1 MARRK
6 KRGASFGAPR
16 GSKSQ
21 TVQRDRERKRFGLYA
36 LAGVFALVLL
46 CLIIAWSFRDTGSSS
61 TVDSTSTDSV
71 VDEGFDLDDADAGDN
86 EFEASAETLTEDDI
100 VDDSDGFT
108 SDSISA
114 DFDESAFE
122 LLEGNYALT
131 ELDPIDRND
140 FYDSYP
146 EYIIDE
152 SLTYDA
158 VIATVLGDIRIRLY
172 DDEAPLTVNNF
183 VSLALDGFYDGTTFH
198 RVIEDFM
205 AQAGDPTGTGTGGP
219 GYNFEDEVDTGFSFD
234 RPGLL
239 AMANAGPGTNGS
251 QFFITTAA
259 TPWLDGNHTIFGE
272 VVSGDDILYAI
283 RLRDPGSDPNPGDLI
298 EAVDIYVAV
307 E

>member
-6 KRGASFGAPR
+6 KRGANFGVRKGSQSQSIQR
-16 GSKSQ
+16 G
-21 TVQRDRERKRFGLYA
+21 RERKRFGLYA
-36 LAGVFALVLL
+36 LAGVLALLLL
-46 CLIIAWSFRDTGSSS
+46 CLIVAWTFRDTSDGTVVDNTTTDGEVDAGFTDDEAGDSGFEGSS
-61 TVDSTSTDSV
+61 
-71 VDEGFDLDDADAGDN
+71 
-86 EFEASAETLTEDDI
+86 ETLSEDDI
-100 VDDSDGFT
+100 VDDDSGFT
-108 SDSISA
+108 SDSIVT

-131 ELDPIDRND
+131 ELDPVDRND

-146 EYIIDE
+146 AYIIDE

-158 VIATVLGDIRIRLY
+158 VIATELGDIRIRLY

-198 RVIEDFM
+198 RVIENFM

-272 VVSGDDILYAI
+272 IISGDEALYSI

-298 EAVDIYVAV
+298 EAIDIYVAA